1 MNIKYSLNIKK
12 EIQNTQKSHDIK
24 FSVMHLKQLVDES
37 EGDLNTLTFGSCL
50 SKLFNS
56 YVL

>member
-1 MNIKYSLNIKK
+1 MNIKYSLKK